1 MSLDHA
7 GPEGIEAVPGRDRLV
22 EDQPAAF
29 TDAVN
34 RLLAE
39 AAWRRAS
46 ASRQGGWR
54 WSGMPGAGRPAEARS

>member
-39 AAWRRAS
+39 AAWRRA
-46 ASRQGGWR
+46 
-54 WSGMPGAGRPAEARS
+54 